1 MKLQSMTGFAIV
13 RREHTL
19 GSIVLEIRSVN
30 ARFLDP
36 TFRISEELRSGEGAL
51 REALTARLSRGK
63 LDCRFYLQRG
73 AQQKAVMHLNQDV
86 ADQLTRLSGD
96 VKRML
101 PDAASLSVGEVL
113 HWPGILEDRELGADE
128 VPAITRE
135 MAGAAID
142 ELIDTRGREGDKL
155 GDMVLLRVSSMKA
168 IVERIAPRIPALV
181 AAHQQKLEERLFGAF
196 GMTHEDKTSAIA
208 GAKSDEILDRIRQEV
223 TLFGVRIDVAEE
235 LTRLDAHLSETTRI
249 VKTGGPCG
257 KRLDF
262 MMQELNREANTLGS
276 KASAAEL
283 SDAAMELKLLIEQM
297 REQIQN
303 LE

>member
-1 MKLQSMTGFAIV
+1 
-13 RREHTL
+13 
-19 GSIVLEIRSVN
+19 
-30 ARFLDP
+30 
-36 TFRISEELRSGEGAL
+36 
-51 REALTARLSRGK
+51 
-63 LDCRFYLQRG
+63 
-73 AQQKAVMHLNQDV
+73 
-86 ADQLTRLSGD
+86 
-96 VKRML
+96 ML
-101 PDAASLSVGEVL
+101 PDATALSVAEVL
-113 HWPGILEDRELGADE
+113 HWPGIMEDRELGADE
-128 VPAITRE
+128 VPTMTRD
-135 MAGAAID
+135 MAAAAID
-142 ELIDTRGREGDKL
+142 ELIEARGREGEKL
-155 GDMVLLRVSSMKA
+155 GEMVLGRVSGMKA

-196 GMTHEDKTSAIA
+196 GMTHEAKTSAIA

-249 VKTGGPCG
+249 VKAGGPCG

-283 SDAAMELKLLIEQM
+283 SDAAMDLKLLIEQM